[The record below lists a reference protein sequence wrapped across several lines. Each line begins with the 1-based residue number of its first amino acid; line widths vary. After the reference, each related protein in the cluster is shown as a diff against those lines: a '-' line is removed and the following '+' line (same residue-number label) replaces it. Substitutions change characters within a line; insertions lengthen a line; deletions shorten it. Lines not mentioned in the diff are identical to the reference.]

1 MAFPQSPKDCRSHG
15 WYQSSNPCIYES
27 YSTTLDHPHHW
38 CCTSHRSVPGVAE
51 RCRCPFH
58 PQRSSFSMSSIAS
71 NFAWIAKQDPH
82 NILAIL
88 VYQSSKCLCEVA
100 SFGRTNLLICLIT
113 VIRSC
118 INKICYLGRL
128 FPNKILSK
136 NIITI
141 PLNNLLLIAKLSPNS
156 SLAGLS

>member
-1 MAFPQSPKDCRSHG
+1 
-15 WYQSSNPCIYES
+15 
-27 YSTTLDHPHHW
+27 
-38 CCTSHRSVPGVAE
+38 
-51 RCRCPFH
+51 
-58 PQRSSFSMSSIAS
+58 MSSIAS

-118 INKICYLGRL
+118 INKICYLGPL

-141 PLNNLLLIAKLSPNS
+141 PLNNLLVIISKSILPILFMCSSYKLLDPHPHDLSLLLCIMTSIIVFPIAFQAAQYCILRCLEKGVALLCP
-156 SLAGLS
+156 